1 MDASEIAWFSSA
13 FAFACFVYAL
23 EPSKPP
29 EGPKDS
35 LIPIN
40 ANGEV
45 IHVPP
50 AFIDAISDLSKFVTK
65 FELALKKA
73 VPGLKSSS
81 GTLWTTRMVR
91 DKKPELEKALQGMDW
106 CVPFFPEVYG
116 MLTFDF
122 VASDVTTLPCSTEPS
137 TLVIAVRRLKKIS
150 GTSARNSERR

>member
-13 FAFACFVYAL
+13 FAFACFVYSL
-23 EPSKPP
+23 EASEPP
-29 EGPKDS
+29 GGPKES

-40 ANGEV
+40 VNGKI

-50 AFIDAISDLSKFVTK
+50 AFADAISDLPKFVTK

-106 CVPFFPEVYG
+106 CVPLFLGVYEV
-116 MLTFDF
+116 LTFDF
-122 VASDVTTLPCSTEPS
+122 IASDVTTLPCSTEPS
-137 TLVIAVRRLKKIS
+137 TLMIAVRRLKKIS
-150 GTSARNSERR
+150 RTSARNSWRR